1 MSRLMRCIMDWYNQL
16 ESKYLEFPEDDEE
29 EYIIETD
36 TDEEEE

>member
-1 MSRLMRCIMDWYNQL
+1 MDWYNQL
-16 ESKYLEFPEDDEE
+16 ESKYLEFLEDDEE